1 MQWRSSLHQAL
12 SGGWRDLWLGMGG
25 AKGTE
30 TLLPLLLWS
39 GVRRRCRGPSVPS
52 GKYRASAEVTVVVI
66 VAAATAAK

>member
-1 MQWRSSLHQAL
+1 M
-12 SGGWRDLWLGMGG
+12 WLGMGG